1 MDAEMSPRMFATM
14 TTLLLQWCARRELG
28 TLLRSSAAIF
38 EGKNIDYTHASN
50 IRRVLAIM
58 ISNLQAQ
65 AAAWY
70 VTQQFSINTIDE
82 PDAFHREFI
91 QERLRG
97 TLYTLKQREGSGL
110 ADYVTRHLNLF
121 MNVKEMSGIDKITL
135 FTRGLVSQTR
145 SKVVYCR
152 CSPVPDAISVAME
165 YERAHLPAI
174 TTPKP
179 RW

>member
-1 MDAEMSPRMFATM
+1 MPKYSGALEESLKIFFD
-14 TTLLLQWCARRELG
+14 Q
-28 TLLRSSAAIF
+28 AAIF
-38 EGKNIDYTHASN
+38 EGKNIDYTHAT
-50 IRRVLAIM
+50 IM

-70 VTQQFSINTIDE
+70 VTQQISINTIDE

-121 MNVKEMSGIDKITL
+121 MHVKEMSEIDKITL

-165 YERAHLPAI
+165 YERAHIPAI

-179 RW
+179 SKPMIRGQNQWR